1 MIVEALG
8 PDCKNPAMATRLYDP
23 SGRLIFSNMTSGK
36 WLMSTELFPQSGG
49 TAQGVAENLIDIAPY
64 GGMQL
69 PAWRAGAAAPKP
81 SGYGAF
87 EILVQQPGYERLR
100 RLNLPTMILRG
111 GAESGTVYVY
121 DPENGEAVAI
131 AAFAV

>member
-1 MIVEALG
+1 
-8 PDCKNPAMATRLYDP
+8 
-23 SGRLIFSNMTSGK
+23 
-36 WLMSTELFPQSGG
+36 MSSELFPQSGG
-49 TAQGVAENLIDIAPY
+49 TAQGVAENLIDIAPP

-69 PAWRAGAAAPKP
+69 PEWRAGAATPKP

-87 EILVQQPGYERLR
+87 EILVQQPAYERLR
-100 RLNLPTMILRG
+100 RLSLPTMILRG